1 MDLGNKKWLYVTGCS
16 HTAGCEVLTP
26 GDGTLTHKGLQ
37 QTWSGLLAKDF
48 GLNLVNDAYPGA
60 SNEYIMNSAID
71 FVSKWKRDGRDVSE
85 LLVIQAWTTVERQQ
99 FAWDKSK
106 YHIHWANNQDHEQ
119 YKEQIGA
126 DFENW
131 FKALKIYA
139 TDHAFGVKRRYRN
152 IVLCKNYFETNNV
165 DYAMF
170 NACGLANDEWET
182 DNLQKTY
189 NPLSR
194 YNHLIAEMPEN
205 FFEPYDTFI
214 DRYREGEEVKEEYK
228 EHISD
233 WLHADAHLHEVY
245 YKQFKTWLEKL

>member
-1 MDLGNKKWLYVTGCS
+1 
-16 HTAGCEVLTP
+16 
-26 GDGTLTHKGLQ
+26 
-37 QTWSGLLAKDF
+37 
-48 GLNLVNDAYPGA
+48 
-60 SNEYIMNSAID
+60 
-71 FVSKWKRDGRDVSE
+71 
-85 LLVIQAWTTVERQQ
+85 
-99 FAWDKSK
+99 
-106 YHIHWANNQDHEQ
+106 
-119 YKEQIGA
+119 
-126 DFENW
+126 
-131 FKALKIYA
+131 
-139 TDHAFGVKRRYRN
+139 
-152 IVLCKNYFETNNV
+152 
-165 DYAMF
+165 MF
-170 NACGLANDEWET
+170 NACGLANEEWET